1 MEDSRNKIPLQISNS
16 IITVPIRYELT
27 MPILEQLKN
36 DLTKFVDENK
46 HAKGVV
52 FDLNGVKI
60 LGEEEFN
67 TLKKIIQMMDIM
79 GLKVVLCG
87 LAAGIVST
95 IVDMSVSVRGLKTAL
110 DLNGAYLTINSILS

>member
-1 MEDSRNKIPLQISNS
+1 
-16 IITVPIRYELT
+16 